1 MEEEKGDSVK
11 ITLLGNSGVGKTCI
25 ITRYTEGSFEQ
36 NKASTSGASYSQK
49 HLVIEN
55 KEITLDIWD
64 TAGQEK
70 YRAIAKIYYKEAK
83 AVILVYDITD
93 ESSFKEM
100 KEYWYEQIK
109 LYAQKDIVIAIVAN
123 KNDLYEEC
131 QVSDDQ
137 GRQFA
142 NEIGA
147 IFASTS
153 AKNANGINALF
164 DNIGIRILDHTKG
177 FMESSIKFDSYERG
191 FSERGVTKSIGFS
204 ERGVSK
210 SIGFPERGVS
220 KSIRLSTKKEE
231 KKYCG
236 ECC

>member
-1 MEEEKGDSVK
+1 MSNEIYRVV
-11 ITLLGNSGVGKTCI
+11 LLGKQAVGKTCLI
-25 ITRYTEGSFEQ
+25 AQYINGIFDPGTISSLAARFIRKTLKFADGR
-36 NKASTSGASYSQK
+36 T
-49 HLVIEN
+49 
-55 KEITLDIWD
+55 ITLDIWD

-100 KEYWYEQIK
+100 KDYWYEQIK

-131 QVSDDQ
+131 QVNDDQ
-137 GRQFA
+137 GRKFA

-164 DNIGIRILDHTKG
+164 DNIGIRILDHTTG

-191 FSERGVTKSIGFS
+191 FSERGV
-204 ERGVSK
+204 
-210 SIGFPERGVS
+210 S

-236 ECC
+236 GCC

>member
-1 MEEEKGDSVK
+1 MSNEIYRVV
-11 ITLLGNSGVGKTCI
+11 LLGKQAVGKTCLI
-25 ITRYTEGSFEQ
+25 AQYINGIFDPGTISSLAARFIRKTLKFADGR
-36 NKASTSGASYSQK
+36 T
-49 HLVIEN
+49 
-55 KEITLDIWD
+55 ITLDIWD

-70 YRAIAKIYYKEAK
+70 YRAIAKIYYKEAN
-83 AVILVYDITD
+83 AAILVYDITD

-131 QVSDDQ
+131 QVNDDQ
-137 GRQFA
+137 GRKFA

-164 DNIGIRILDHTKG
+164 DNIGIRILDHTTG

-191 FSERGVTKSIGFS
+191 FSG
-204 ERGVSK
+204 
-210 SIGFPERGVS
+210 RGVS

-236 ECC
+236 GCC

>member
-1 MEEEKGDSVK
+1 MSNEIYRVV
-11 ITLLGNSGVGKTCI
+11 LLGKQAVGKTCLI
-25 ITRYTEGSFEQ
+25 AQYINGIFNPETISSLAAQFIRKTLEFADGR
-36 NKASTSGASYSQK
+36 T
-49 HLVIEN
+49 
-55 KEITLDIWD
+55 ITLDIWD

-191 FSERGVTKSIGFS
+191 FSERGITKSIGFS
-204 ERGVSK
+204 ERGISK

-236 ECC
+236 GCC

>member
-1 MEEEKGDSVK
+1 MSNEIYRVV
-11 ITLLGNSGVGKTCI
+11 LLGKQAVGKTCLI
-25 ITRYTEGSFEQ
+25 AQYINGIFDPGTISSLAARFIRKTLKFADGR
-36 NKASTSGASYSQK
+36 T
-49 HLVIEN
+49 
-55 KEITLDIWD
+55 ITLDIWD

-70 YRAIAKIYYKEAK
+70 YRAITKIYYKEAK

-131 QVSDDQ
+131 QVNDDQ
-137 GRQFA
+137 GRKFA

-164 DNIGIRILDHTKG
+164 DNIGIRILDHTTG

-191 FSERGVTKSIGFS
+191 FSERGV
-204 ERGVSK
+204 
-210 SIGFPERGVS
+210 S

-236 ECC
+236 GCC

>member
-1 MEEEKGDSVK
+1 MSNEIYRVV
-11 ITLLGNSGVGKTCI
+11 LLGKQAVGKTCLI
-25 ITRYTEGSFEQ
+25 AQYINGIFDPGTISSLAARFIRKTLKFADGR
-36 NKASTSGASYSQK
+36 T
-49 HLVIEN
+49 
-55 KEITLDIWD
+55 ITLDIWD

-131 QVSDDQ
+131 QVNDDQ
-137 GRQFA
+137 GRKFA

-164 DNIGIRILDHTKG
+164 DNIGIRILDHTTG

-191 FSERGVTKSIGFS
+191 FSERGV
-204 ERGVSK
+204 
-210 SIGFPERGVS
+210 S

-236 ECC
+236 GCC